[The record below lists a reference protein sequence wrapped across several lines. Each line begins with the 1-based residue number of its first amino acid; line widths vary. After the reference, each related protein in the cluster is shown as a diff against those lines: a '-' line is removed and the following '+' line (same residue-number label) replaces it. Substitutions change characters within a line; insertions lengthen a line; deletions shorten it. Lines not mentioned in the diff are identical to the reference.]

1 MISQVIGFS
10 VLFILVFG
18 GIIGTIIRFTLFGN
32 VHANVSN
39 RIPEKRIHE
48 ALEQT
53 GKLEQTCTKRNAKS
67 RKISGQ
73 SAQRNVCKIGHEFSK
88 LQPPV

>member
-39 RIPEKRIHE
+39 RIPEKRIDE
-48 ALEQT
+48 A
-53 GKLEQTCTKRNAKS
+53 LEQTCTKRNAKS

>member
-39 RIPEKRIHE
+39 RIPEK
-48 ALEQT
+48 Q
-53 GKLEQTCTKRNAKS
+53 
-67 RKISGQ
+67 
-73 SAQRNVCKIGHEFSK
+73 IGRAH
-88 LQPPV
+88 V